1 MLSHLS
7 IRNYLLVEQVELDFA
22 PGLTVLTGE
31 TGAGK
36 SILIDALALALGERA
51 EASVVRGNA
60 ARAEISA
67 EFRIA
72 NFPELSIWLDENGIE
87 YEDDALILRRTI
99 DAGGRSR
106 GFINASPVTLAQLK
120 CAAEFLLDIHGQH
133 AYHALL
139 RRPVQRQILDGFAGA
154 EALLAEVGA
163 AWHAWQAAVQRRI
176 HAESSGRERQIELD
190 GLSAAV
196 AALLQLGDDVAR
208 WEDMQ
213 AEHARLAHVTLLT
226 EGSQALV
233 NGLDE
238 DETSVQGQLNA
249 MSMRIGQMA
258 ELDAALSELVEIL
271 NAASANVA
279 EVVHGLR
286 RYADKLTPDPTR
298 LAELDRRMSDMHQLA
313 RKHHT
318 APEALQVL
326 RDSLQLRLLKLK
338 TEDDLDALQNAEQQA
353 GAVYQQWAATL
364 SAQRRRAALELSAS
378 VTAAIQELALK
389 DSGFHIAFY
398 PVSEAR
404 AYGMEDVEFQV
415 TAHAGLPPGALA
427 KVASGGELSRIGLAI
442 QTALSGV
449 AGGSTLIFDEVD
461 VGIGGAVAESVGRRL
476 AKLGLTRQVLV
487 ITHLP
492 QVAARG
498 TQHLRVAKLGRGEKV
513 MSHIEVLDPA
523 ARVEEI
529 ARMLGGHTITAT
541 TRQHAAEMLA
551 G

>member
-1 MLSHLS
+1 MLLHLS
-7 IRNYLLVEQVELDFA
+7 IRNYLLVEQVDLNFA

-60 ARAEISA
+60 ARAEINA

-72 NFPELSIWLDENGIE
+72 AFPELKIWLDETGID
-87 YEDDALILRRTI
+87 YEDDALILRRII
-99 DAGGRSR
+99 DASGRSR
-106 GFINASPVTLAQLK
+106 GFINGTPVTLAQLK
-120 CAAEFLLDIHGQH
+120 HTAEFLLDIHGQH

-139 RRPVQRQILDGFAGA
+139 RRPMQRQILDGFAGA
-154 EALLAEVGA
+154 HALVAEVNA
-163 AWHAWQAAVQRRI
+163 AWHTWQAAMQRRI
-176 HAESSGRERQIELD
+176 HAETSGRERQNELD

-196 AALLQLGDDVAR
+196 AALQQLGDDVAR
-208 WEDMQ
+208 WQDMQ
-213 AEHARLAHVTLLT
+213 GEHARLAHVTQLT

-238 DETSVQGQLNA
+238 DEISVQTRLNA
-249 MSMRIGQMA
+249 MRARLAQMV
-258 ELDAALSELVEIL
+258 ELDPELGEGVQLL

-279 EVVHGLR
+279 EAVHGLR
-286 RYADKLTPDPTR
+286 RYADKLSPDPVR
-298 LAELDRRMSDMHQLA
+298 LAELDRRMSEMHQLA

-318 APEALQVL
+318 APEALQEL
-326 RDSLQLRLLKLK
+326 RDALQLRLLKLK
-338 TEDDLDALQNAEQQA
+338 TEDDLAALQHAEQVA
-353 GAVYQQWAATL
+353 WAAYEASAAAL
-364 SAQRRRAALELSAS
+364 STQRRRAALELSAS

-389 DSGFHIAFY
+389 DSAFQVAFY
-398 PVSEAR
+398 PVTEAR

-415 TAHAGLPPGALA
+415 SAHAGLSAGALA

-449 AGGSTLIFDEVD
+449 AGVSTLIFDEVD

-476 AKLGLTRQVLV
+476 AKLGITRQVLV

-498 TQHLRVAKLGRGEKV
+498 AQHLRVAKLGRGANV
-513 MSHIEVLDPA
+513 LSHIEVLDPV

-529 ARMLGGHTITAT
+529 ARMLGGHKITAT

>member
-106 GFINASPVTLAQLK
+106 GFINGSPVTLAQLK
-120 CAAEFLLDIHGQH
+120 YAAEFLLDIHGQH

-190 GLSAAV
+190 GLGAAV
-196 AALLQLGDDVAR
+196 AELLQLGDDVAR

-258 ELDAALSELVEIL
+258 ELDAALNELVEIL
-271 NAASANVA
+271 NVASANVA

-286 RYADKLTPDPTR
+286 RYADKLSPDPTR

-318 APEALQVL
+318 APDALQVL

-353 GAVYQQWAATL
+353 GAVYQEWAATL

-398 PVSEAR
+398 PVTEAR

-415 TAHAGLPPGALA
+415 TAHAGLLPGALA

>member
-7 IRNYLLVEQVELDFA
+7 IRNYLLVEQVDLDFA

-72 NFPELSIWLDENGIE
+72 PFPELKIWLDETGID
-87 YEDDALILRRTI
+87 YEDDALILRRII
-99 DAGGRSR
+99 DASGRSR
-106 GFINASPVTLAQLK
+106 GFINGTPVTLAQLK
-120 CAAEFLLDIHGQH
+120 HTAEFLLDIHGQH

-139 RRPVQRQILDGFAGA
+139 RRPMQRQILDGFARA
-154 EALLAEVGA
+154 QVLLAEVDA
-163 AWHAWQAAVQRRI
+163 AWYTWQAAVQRRI
-176 HAESSGRERQIELD
+176 HAETSGRERQNELD

-196 AALLQLGDDVAR
+196 AALQQLGDDVAR
-208 WEDMQ
+208 WQDMQ
-213 AEHARLAHVTLLT
+213 TEHARLAHVTQLT

-238 DETSVQGQLNA
+238 DETSVQTQLNA
-249 MSMRIGQMA
+249 MRARIEQMA
-258 ELDAALSELVEIL
+258 ELDPELGECVQLLS
-271 NAASANVA
+271 AASANVA
-279 EVVHGLR
+279 EAVHGLR
-286 RYADKLTPDPTR
+286 RYADKLSPEPVR

-318 APEALQVL
+318 APEALQEL
-326 RDSLQLRLLKLK
+326 RDALQLRLLNLQ
-338 TEDDLDALQNAEQQA
+338 TDDDLAALQHAEQVA
-353 GAVYQQWAATL
+353 WAVYEASAAAL
-364 SAQRRRAALELSAS
+364 STQRRRAALELSAS

-389 DSGFHIAFY
+389 DSAFQVAFY
-398 PVSEAR
+398 PVTEAR
-404 AYGMEDVEFQV
+404 AYGMEDAEFQV
-415 TAHAGLPPGALA
+415 AAHAGLPAGALA

-449 AGGSTLIFDEVD
+449 AGVSTLIFDEVD

-476 AKLGLTRQVLV
+476 AKLGITRQVLV

-498 TQHLRVAKLGRGEKV
+498 AQHLRVAKLGRGANV
-513 MSHIEVLDPA
+513 LSHIEVLDPV

-529 ARMLGGHTITAT
+529 ARMLGGHNITAT

>member
-1 MLSHLS
+1 MLLHLS
-7 IRNYLLVEQVELDFA
+7 IRNYLLVEQVDLNFA

-51 EASVVRGNA
+51 EGSVVRGNA

-72 NFPELSIWLDENGIE
+72 AFPELKIWLDETGID
-87 YEDDALILRRTI
+87 YEDDALILRRII

-106 GFINASPVTLAQLK
+106 GFINGTPVTLAQLK
-120 CAAEFLLDIHGQH
+120 HTAEFLLDIHGQH

-139 RRPVQRQILDGFAGA
+139 RRPMQRQILDGFAGA
-154 EALLAEVGA
+154 HALVAEVNA
-163 AWHAWQAAVQRRI
+163 AWHTWQAAMQRRI
-176 HAESSGRERQIELD
+176 HAETSGRERQNELD

-196 AALLQLGDDVAR
+196 AALQQLGDDVAR
-208 WEDMQ
+208 WQDMQ
-213 AEHARLAHVTLLT
+213 AEHARLAHVTQLT

-238 DETSVQGQLNA
+238 DEASVQTQLNA
-249 MSMRIGQMA
+249 MRARLAQMV
-258 ELDAALSELVEIL
+258 ELDPELGEGVQLL

-279 EVVHGLR
+279 EAVHGLR
-286 RYADKLTPDPTR
+286 RYADKLSPDPVR
-298 LAELDRRMSDMHQLA
+298 LAELDRRMSEMHQLA

-318 APEALQVL
+318 APEALQEL
-326 RDSLQLRLLKLK
+326 RDALQLRLLKLK
-338 TEDDLDALQNAEQQA
+338 TEDDLAALQHAEQVA
-353 GAVYQQWAATL
+353 WAAYEASAAAL
-364 SAQRRRAALELSAS
+364 STQRRRAALELSAS

-389 DSGFHIAFY
+389 DSAFQVAFY
-398 PVSEAR
+398 PVTEAR

-415 TAHAGLPPGALA
+415 AAHAGLPAGALA

-449 AGGSTLIFDEVD
+449 AGVSTLIFDEVD

-476 AKLGLTRQVLV
+476 AKLGITRQVLV

-498 TQHLRVAKLGRGEKV
+498 AQHLRVAKLGRGANV
-513 MSHIEVLDPA
+513 LSQIEVLDPV

-529 ARMLGGHTITAT
+529 ARMLGGHKITAT

>member
-1 MLSHLS
+1 MLLHLS
-7 IRNYLLVEQVELDFA
+7 IRNYLLVEQVDLNFA

-72 NFPELSIWLDENGIE
+72 PFPELKIWLDETGID
-87 YEDDALILRRTI
+87 YEDDALILRRII
-99 DAGGRSR
+99 DASGRSR
-106 GFINASPVTLAQLK
+106 GFINGTPVTLAQLK
-120 CAAEFLLDIHGQH
+120 HTAEFLLDIHGQH

-139 RRPVQRQILDGFAGA
+139 RRPMQRQILDGFAGA
-154 EALLAEVGA
+154 HALVAEVNA
-163 AWHAWQAAVQRRI
+163 AWHTWQAAMQRRI
-176 HAESSGRERQIELD
+176 HAETSGRERQNELD

-196 AALLQLGDDVAR
+196 AALQQLGDDVAR
-208 WEDMQ
+208 WQDMQ
-213 AEHARLAHVTLLT
+213 AEHARLAHVTQLT

-238 DETSVQGQLNA
+238 DEASVQTQLNA
-249 MSMRIGQMA
+249 MRARLAQMA
-258 ELDAALSELVEIL
+258 ELDPELGEGVQLL

-279 EVVHGLR
+279 EAVHGLR
-286 RYADKLTPDPTR
+286 RYADKLSPDPVR
-298 LAELDRRMSDMHQLA
+298 LAELDRRMSEMHQLA

-318 APEALQVL
+318 APEALQEL
-326 RDSLQLRLLKLK
+326 RDALQLRLLKLK
-338 TEDDLDALQNAEQQA
+338 TEDDLAALQHAEQVA
-353 GAVYQQWAATL
+353 WAAYEASAAAL
-364 SAQRRRAALELSAS
+364 STQRRRAALELSAS

-389 DSGFHIAFY
+389 DSAFQVAFY
-398 PVSEAR
+398 PVTEAR

-415 TAHAGLPPGALA
+415 AAHAGLPAGALA

-449 AGGSTLIFDEVD
+449 AGVSTLIFDEVD

-476 AKLGLTRQVLV
+476 AKLGITRQVLV

-498 TQHLRVAKLGRGEKV
+498 AQHLRVAKLGRGANV
-513 MSHIEVLDPA
+513 LSHIEVLDPV

-529 ARMLGGHTITAT
+529 ARMLGGHKITAT

>member
-1 MLSHLS
+1 MLLHLS
-7 IRNYLLVEQVELDFA
+7 IRNYLLVEQVDLNFA

-72 NFPELSIWLDENGIE
+72 AFPELKIWLDETGID
-87 YEDDALILRRTI
+87 YEDDALILRRII

-106 GFINASPVTLAQLK
+106 GFINGTPVTLAQLK
-120 CAAEFLLDIHGQH
+120 HTAEFLLDIHGQH

-139 RRPVQRQILDGFAGA
+139 RRPMQRQILDGFAGA
-154 EALLAEVGA
+154 HALVAEVNA
-163 AWHAWQAAVQRRI
+163 AWHTWQAAMQRRI
-176 HAESSGRERQIELD
+176 HAETSGRERQNELD

-196 AALLQLGDDVAR
+196 AALQQLGDDVAR
-208 WEDMQ
+208 WQDMQ
-213 AEHARLAHVTLLT
+213 AEHARLAHVTQLT

-238 DETSVQGQLNA
+238 DEASVQTQLNA
-249 MSMRIGQMA
+249 MRARLAQMV
-258 ELDAALSELVEIL
+258 ELDPELGEGVQLL

-279 EVVHGLR
+279 EAVHGLR
-286 RYADKLTPDPTR
+286 RYADKLSPDPVR
-298 LAELDRRMSDMHQLA
+298 LAELDRRMSEMHQLA

-318 APEALQVL
+318 APEALQEL
-326 RDSLQLRLLKLK
+326 RDALQLRLLKLK
-338 TEDDLDALQNAEQQA
+338 TEDDLAALQHAEQVA
-353 GAVYQQWAATL
+353 WAAYEASAAAL
-364 SAQRRRAALELSAS
+364 STQRRRAALELSAS

-389 DSGFHIAFY
+389 DSAFQVAFY
-398 PVSEAR
+398 PVTEAR

-415 TAHAGLPPGALA
+415 SAHAGLPAGALA

-449 AGGSTLIFDEVD
+449 AGVSTLIFDEVD

-476 AKLGLTRQVLV
+476 AKLGITRQVLV

-498 TQHLRVAKLGRGEKV
+498 AQHLRVAKLGRGANV
-513 MSHIEVLDPA
+513 LSQIEVLDPV

-529 ARMLGGHTITAT
+529 ARMLGGHKITAT